1 MQKWSKFQFQSKILE
16 KKVLFIIFSSVL
28 ISISP
33 QVFAEEYLDTLLEEK
48 NAVLI
53 EQQQIIFEIGKFSNV
68 QVKHVIEI
76 GGWNVDR
83 PRIIEIIPGTH
94 SNLTV
99 VDEDGDRLSFS
110 HDAET
115 FEDSKYIILNQ
126 KLGNYD
132 LIAEY
137 TLDNFMELR
146 DGLWGKELNF
156 GEDVTVMIENDIELI
171 FANSRPIDV
180 SDANG
185 INCIGCNMVLEY
197 FDIEKF
203 SSKEIFSSNDKFTI
217 GFLSNGEI
225 SEIEFIEG
233 GTRILNFDVTK
244 KDQLFV
250 LKIPLEYL
258 LNPYDVFFTE
268 KDDTNLDQIDKIR
281 KTESSQD
288 ETHVNV
294 TFRTFGEG
302 VVSIVGATPEE
313 HQKKLEQMENIKARE
328 VKNAPVENE
337 KGLALPIPGTKAA
350 SELASQSNQVNEEEV
365 DELSFAEELK
375 KGPIQNSENDM
386 TMVLVISGIIIAGI
400 IGGVVLK
407 LKKN

>member
-1 MQKWSKFQFQSKILE
+1 ME
-16 KKVLFIIFSSVL
+16 KKVLFIIFSVVL

-33 QVFAEEYLDTLLEEK
+33 QVFANDELDALLAEN

-53 EQQQIIFEIGKFSNV
+53 EQQQIILEVGKHSDV
-68 QVKHVIEI
+68 QVKHVIKT
-76 GGWNVDR
+76 GAWSADR
-83 PRIIEIIPGTH
+83 PRIIEIVPGVH

-110 HDAET
+110 HNAET

-137 TLDNFMELR
+137 TLDNFMKLK
-146 DGLWGKELNF
+146 DGLWTKELKFN
-156 GEDVTVMIENDIELI
+156 EEVRVMIDDEIELI

-180 SDANG
+180 SGAKG
-185 INCIGCNMVLEY
+185 INCIGCNMMLEY
-197 FDIEKF
+197 FNTEKF
-203 SSKEIFSSNDKFTI
+203 SSKEVTSSNDKFTI
-217 GFLSNGEI
+217 DYLTNEKI
-225 SEIEFIEG
+225 SEFEFIEG
-233 GTRILNFDVTK
+233 GTQLLNFDVTS

-250 LKIPLEYL
+250 IKIPLEYL

-268 KDDTNLDQIDKIR
+268 KDDTSLDQIDKIR
-281 KTESSQD
+281 KTEFSQD
-288 ETHVNV
+288 NTHVNV
-294 TFRTFGEG
+294 SFRIAGEG

-313 HQKKLEQMENIKARE
+313 HQKKLEQIESIKARE
-328 VKNAPVENE
+328 VKSEAIEKE

-350 SELASQSNQVNEEEV
+350 SELASQSKQTNEEKM
-365 DELSFAEELK
+365 DELSFADEL
-375 KGPIQNSENDM
+375 NSQTTDSEDDM
-386 TMVLVISGIIIAGI
+386 TIVVIISGIIIAGI

-407 LKKN
+407 LKRN

>member
-1 MQKWSKFQFQSKILE
+1 ME
-16 KKVLFIIFSSVL
+16 KKVLFIIFSIVL
-28 ISISP
+28 ISLSP
-33 QVFAEEYLDTLLEEK
+33 QVFAEDYLDTLLTEK
-48 NAVLI
+48 NAVLV
-53 EQQQIIFEIGKFSNV
+53 EQQQIIFEVGKYSDV
-68 QVKHVIEI
+68 QVKHVIET
-76 GGWNVDR
+76 GGWNADR
-83 PRIIEIIPGTH
+83 PRIIEIISGTH

-99 VDEDGDRLSFS
+99 VDEDGDRLNFS

-137 TLDNFMELR
+137 TLDNFMELK
-146 DGLWGKELNF
+146 DGLWAKELNF
-156 GEDVTVMIENDIELI
+156 GEDVTVIIEDNIELI

-180 SDANG
+180 SDAKG

-197 FDIEKF
+197 FNNEKF
-203 SSKEIFSSNDKFTI
+203 SSKEIFSGDDKFTI
-217 GFLSNGEI
+217 DFLTNGEI
-225 SEIEFIEG
+225 DEIEFIRG
-233 GTRILNFDVTK
+233 GTQLLNFDVIEK
-244 KDQLFV
+244 EQLFV
-250 LKIPLEYL
+250 IKIPLEYL

-268 KDDTNLDQIDKIR
+268 KDDTQLDQIDKIR

-313 HQKKLEQMENIKARE
+313 HQKKLEQIENIKARE
-328 VKNAPVENE
+328 VKTEAVETE
-337 KGLALPIPGTKAA
+337 KGLALPIPGTKTA
-350 SELASQSNQVNEEEV
+350 SELAVKSGQMYEEEV
-365 DELSFAEELK
+365 NELSFVDELK
-375 KGPIQNSENDM
+375 KGPVQNSENN
-386 TMVLVISGIIIAGI
+386 TIILVIIAGTIIAGI
-400 IGGVVLK
+400 IGGVIFK

>member
-1 MQKWSKFQFQSKILE
+1 ME
-16 KKVLFIIFSSVL
+16 KKVLVIIFSIAL

-33 QVFAEEYLDTLLEEK
+33 QVFAEDDLDTLLAEK

-53 EQQQIIFEIGKFSNV
+53 EQQQIIFEVGKYSDV
-68 QVKHVIEI
+68 QVKHVIET
-76 GGWNVDR
+76 GGWNADR
-83 PRIIEIIPGTH
+83 PRIIEIISGTH

-99 VDEDGDRLSFS
+99 VDEDGDRLNFS

-137 TLDNFMELR
+137 TLDNFMELK
-146 DGLWGKELNF
+146 DGLWAKELNF
-156 GEDVTVMIENDIELI
+156 GEDVTVIIEDNIELI

-180 SDANG
+180 SDAKG

-197 FDIEKF
+197 FNNEKF
-203 SSKEIFSSNDKFTI
+203 SSKEIFSGDDKFTI
-217 GFLSNGEI
+217 DFLTNGEI
-225 SEIEFIEG
+225 DEIEFIRG
-233 GTRILNFDVTK
+233 GTQLLNFDVIEK
-244 KDQLFV
+244 EQLFV
-250 LKIPLEYL
+250 IKIPLEYL

-268 KDDTNLDQIDKIR
+268 KDDTQLDQIDKIR

-313 HQKKLEQMENIKARE
+313 HQKKLEQIENIKARE
-328 VKNAPVENE
+328 VKTEAVETE
-337 KGLALPIPGTKAA
+337 KGLALPIPGTKTA
-350 SELASQSNQVNEEEV
+350 SELAVKSGQMYEEEV
-365 DELSFAEELK
+365 NELSFIDELK
-375 KGPIQNSENDM
+375 KGPVQNSENN
-386 TMVLVISGIIIAGI
+386 TIILVIIAGIIIAGI
-400 IGGVVLK
+400 IGGIIFK